1 MVVSCCCALF
11 HESNL
16 PLSEIRPVKSTGI
29 NKTTS
34 RAMSMAKNE
43 PKMGLGPFQFQP
55 ANIKISGK
63 PPLADWAG
71 PLQFALWCQ
80 RASPWWIGDMINA
93 GEDFYGEEF
102 AEVCGG
108 TLSTEM
114 VSRYASVA
122 RRVPARNRRPKLS
135 WSAHA
140 AVARLP
146 HHLQRRVLA
155 EAERDG
161 LNSDQLRKK
170 VQELV
175 KTL

>member
-1 MVVSCCCALF
+1 MP
-11 HESNL
+11 N
-16 PLSEIRPVKSTGI
+16 
-29 NKTTS
+29 
-34 RAMSMAKNE
+34 NE

-55 ANIKISGK
+55 AHVKVQGR
-63 PPLADWAG
+63 PPLKEWDG

-93 GEDFYGEEF
+93 GEDIYGEEF

-122 RRVPARNRRPKLS
+122 RRVPAKNRRPNLS

-146 HHLQRRVLA
+146 HDQQRKVLA
-155 EAERDG
+155 EAERQG
-161 LNSDQLRKK
+161 WNSDDLRKK
-170 VQELV
+170 VQEIV
-175 KTL
+175 RNSR

>member
-1 MVVSCCCALF
+1 
-11 HESNL
+11 
-16 PLSEIRPVKSTGI
+16 
-29 NKTTS
+29 
-34 RAMSMAKNE
+34 MAKNE
-43 PKMGLGPFQFQP
+43 PQMGLGPFQFRP
-55 ANIKISGK
+55 AHVKVQGR
-63 PPLADWAG
+63 PPLKEWDG

-93 GEDFYGEEF
+93 GEDIYGEDF

-122 RRVPARNRRPKLS
+122 RRVPAKNRRPNLS

-146 HHLQRRVLA
+146 HDQQRRVLA
-155 EAERDG
+155 EAERNG
-161 LNSDQLRKK
+161 WNSDELRKK
-170 VQELV
+170 VQEIV
-175 KTL
+175 KRNK